1 VTAPRDFERPLPL
14 GRAARLVFDFA
25 LEGMAWSRRSLV
37 MAVLVGLP
45 ALFAVLYRFL
55 LAAGRLSDAPA
66 PMDFY
71 GQVIA
76 LYEVRNVLPLVA
88 FFYASALVADE
99 VEGKTLTYLL
109 TRPIPRAAVLVG
121 KFGAYLVTGLS
132 IALPVTV
139 ACFLVLATGAR
150 GAGLAASA
158 ADLFR
163 DLGAVAL
170 TLLAYGALFALM
182 GVVFRRPVIPGLL
195 FLFGWELTA
204 NLPGYMPRLTL
215 TAYLRSLLHF
225 HPPQEGLFPVVAE
238 TFPWTTAV
246 GTLLGA
252 SALFLGVAVWIFSRR
267 EYLLEQ

>member
-1 VTAPRDFERPLPL
+1 MAPRDVERPLPL

-37 MAVLVGLP
+37 MAGLVGLP
-45 ALFAVLYRFL
+45 ALLAVLYRGL

-66 PMDFY
+66 PMDLY
-71 GQVIA
+71 GHVIA

-88 FFYASALVADE
+88 FFFASSLVADE

-109 TRPIPRAAVLVG
+109 TRPVPRAAVLLG
-121 KFGAYLVTGLS
+121 KFAAYLATAFS
-132 IALPVTV
+132 IALPATV
-139 ACFLVLATGAR
+139 GCFLVLATGA
-150 GAGLAASA
+150 GGPGLAASA
-158 ADLFR
+158 ADLLR

-170 TLLAYGALFALM
+170 TLAAYGALFALM

-215 TAYLRSLLHF
+215 TAYLRSLVHY
-225 HPPQEGLFPVVAE
+225 HPPQEGLFPVAAE
-238 TFPWTTAV
+238 TLPWTTCV

-252 SALFLGVAVWIFSRR
+252 SVLFLAAALWIFSRR
-267 EYLLEQ
+267 EYVLDQ